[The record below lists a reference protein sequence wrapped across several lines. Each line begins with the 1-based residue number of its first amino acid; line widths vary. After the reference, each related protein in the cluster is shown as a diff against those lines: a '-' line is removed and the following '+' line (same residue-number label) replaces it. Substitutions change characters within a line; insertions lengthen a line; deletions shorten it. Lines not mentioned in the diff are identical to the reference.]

1 MGRIIMIGVAIIA
14 ALVFLP
20 GLLSGGTSGAKS
32 GGKSATDSIVDTAK
46 DPNAVIDKAGDVT
59 GPVVEVATPWW
70 EWLIAQPWFYA
81 AVLCLGGAWLMRRAW
96 QGMGGTTRLIVVGL
110 GVAVFML
117 IAVGLNK

>member
-1 MGRIIMIGVAIIA
+1 MIGVAIIA

-20 GLLSGGTSGAKS
+20 GLLSGGSSGAKQS
-32 GGKSATDSIVDTAK
+32 GRSATDNIVDTAK
-46 DPNAVIDKAGDVT
+46 DPNAVIDAAGKVT
-59 GPVVEVATPWW
+59 DPVVEVATPWW

-81 AVLCLGGAWLMRRAW
+81 AVLCIGGAWLLRRAW
-96 QGMGGTTRLIVVGL
+96 QGMGNATRLIVVGL

>member
-1 MGRIIMIGVAIIA
+1 VRYIMFGVA
-14 ALVFLP
+14 ALMAVLFLP
-20 GLLSGGTSGAKS
+20 GLLSGGTDGAKS

-81 AVLCLGGAWLMRRAW
+81 AVLCLAGAFLTRKWWLSMSSGGRQIA
-96 QGMGGTTRLIVVGL
+96 VGL
-110 GVAVFML
+110 FVAVFIL
-117 IAVGLNK
+117 IAVGLNQ